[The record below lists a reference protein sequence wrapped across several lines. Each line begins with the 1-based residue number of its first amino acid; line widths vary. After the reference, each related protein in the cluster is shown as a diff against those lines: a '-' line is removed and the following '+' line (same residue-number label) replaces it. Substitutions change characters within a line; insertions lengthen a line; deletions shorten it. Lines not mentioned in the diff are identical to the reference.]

1 MPLFRSILIPALL
14 GLVAVL
20 FAANILTTASA
31 QSQNTRPPRQE
42 SYIVQVQNNVRNNA
56 PFRTAPGYKLISVIP
71 CGGAGG
77 PYGQGA
83 YLCTIEKQEQDHDR

>member
-20 FAANILTTASA
+20 FAANLITNASA
-31 QSQNTRPPRQE
+31 QTQNAKPLRQE
-42 SYIVQVQNNVRNNA
+42 SYIVQVQNDVRNNT

-71 CGGAGG
+71 CSGAAG
-77 PYGQGA
+77 PYGQGT